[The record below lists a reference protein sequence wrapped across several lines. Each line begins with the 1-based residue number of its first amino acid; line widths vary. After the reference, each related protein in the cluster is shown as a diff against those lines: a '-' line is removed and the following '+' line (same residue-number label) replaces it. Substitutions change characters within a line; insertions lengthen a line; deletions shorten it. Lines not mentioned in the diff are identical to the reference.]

1 MSCNSSLMLVE
12 SQVSVPQMFEKA
24 GSGSASA
31 LKSRRCFRIG
41 HVLQVQL
48 MSMHQRLVIAGR
60 GNANTRIFKTS
71 LRLALVLQVNLPS
84 SNSSR
89 RLIAVLEVQVAFC
102 SSY

>member
-1 MSCNSSLMLVE
+1 
-12 SQVSVPQMFEKA
+12 MFEKA

-31 LKSRRCFRIG
+31 LKSRRCFRRIG

-60 GNANTRIFKTS
+60 GKANTRIFKTS

-84 SNSSR
+84 RNSSR
-89 RLIAVLEVQVAFC
+89 RLIAVLQVQVAFC

>member
-71 LRLALVLQVNLPS
+71 LRLALQVNLPS

-89 RLIAVLEVQVAFC
+89 RLIAVLQVQVAFC